1 MAAEGEVEKR
11 TPINVCLVLDTSTSM
26 AGARLG
32 QVGKAATRFLEQVGE
47 QDLVSV
53 VAFNDRAEVVV
64 PAQRGQDVGR
74 LLSRISTLQPRGGTE
89 ILQGLEAGF
98 TEVQRH
104 KNSNSSNHIVLITDG
119 RTYGDEEACLR
130 LASQAADLGIS
141 ISAIGIGEG
150 WNEVFIDQLAAR
162 SGGSSLYADRNAE
175 IHRLLE
181 RRLVSLNQSYANNVR
196 ILYVPGAHCKL
207 AYAFR
212 LSPDVS
218 KLAPESPIFL
228 GSVPLEG
235 SLGILLEFDIDASQQ
250 GNGEILLAEGELRL
264 DIPSRAIPSTSAR
277 FQLSRPISLAA
288 RPESPPQALIN
299 AIGKLSLYRMQ
310 ERARADLESG
320 DTSGAAKRLR
330 MLATHLLSLG
340 EKGLARTV
348 LLAAEDVQHS
358 GNLDEKVGKQ
368 IKYGTRALIDK
379 FWPGVTPGKTSGR
392 RRTSQ

>member
-1 MAAEGEVEKR
+1 
-11 TPINVCLVLDTSTSM
+11 
-26 AGARLG
+26 
-32 QVGKAATRFLEQVGE
+32 
-47 QDLVSV
+47 
-53 VAFNDRAEVVV
+53 
-64 PAQRGQDVGR
+64 
-74 LLSRISTLQPRGGTE
+74 
-89 ILQGLEAGF
+89 LQGLEAGF

-330 MLATHLLSLG
+330 TLATHLLSLG
-340 EKGLARTV
+340 ERSLARTV
-348 LLAAEDVQHS
+348 LLAAEDVKLS
-358 GNLDEKVGKQ
+358 GNLDEKAGKQ